1 MTERPRII
9 CAALPTAAAFAAAAA
24 VPALMARPAASAR
37 TVLPVAAAGTTIYA
51 CLTSRHTLTRVS
63 VGPRPACPAGT
74 APVPW
79 HGQAGQ
85 PVPAPNPRPTPP
97 APSPTRPEATRHPT

>member
-1 MTERPRII
+1 MTRSPRII
-9 CAALPTAAAFAAAAA
+9 LAAFAAAAALAAAAA

-63 VGPRPACPAGT
+63 VGTRPACPVGT
-74 APVPW
+74 VPVHW

-85 PVPAPNPRPTPP
+85 PVPSPNPRPTPP